1 MGRLS
6 LPVIRDILVSEEK
19 QSDLE
24 ASARTI
30 AESQCQLQVVAFSTF
45 GQLSVQ
51 LA

>member
-6 LPVIRDILVSEEK
+6 LPIIRDILVSEEK

-24 ASARTI
+24 ANARTV
-30 AESQCQLQVVAFSTF
+30 AESQCQLQVAAFSTF

-51 LA
+51 QA